1 MTKQIAIAE
10 ARANLPAL
18 LREVE
23 CGAAVELTRRGK
35 PVAVLLSVHEY
46 QRLTEPKGGFG
57 KALREF
63 REKYDLEEMWKDG
76 DPFEGV
82 RDRSPGRDVVL

>member
-10 ARANLPAL
+10 ARANLPKI

-23 CGAAVELTRRGK
+23 CGVPVELTRRGK
-35 PVAVLLSVHEY
+35 PVAVVLSIHEY
-46 QRLTEPKGGFG
+46 RRLTTPKGGFWE
-57 KALREF
+57 ALMEF
-63 REKYDLEEMWKDG
+63 RRTHDLEEIWREG

-82 RDRSPGRDVVL
+82 RDRSPGRDVHL

>member
-10 ARANLPAL
+10 ARANLPSI

-46 QRLTEPKGGFG
+46 RRLTAPQGGFWEG
-57 KALREF
+57 LQEF
-63 REKYDLEEMWKDG
+63 RRNYDLEEMWREG

-82 RDRSPGRDVVL
+82 RDRSPGRDVRL